1 MKKFEGLGRSLSK
14 EQQKRI
20 VGGACSCTCSGGSTG
35 SWTYDNNAQPSD
47 SQIRRNVGDYCGS
60 GSATCSGYTQL

>member
-35 SWTYDNNAQPSD
+35 SWTYDNNAQNRIYPNIFCEGAS
-47 SQIRRNVGDYCGS
+47 I
-60 GSATCSGYTQL
+60 A